1 MPKKQKA
8 QKMSLGGF
16 LADETLGSWA
26 DDMENLPTAR
36 KCLMFIVFSTRAY
49 MGHHSQRQQGRQT
62 MPRPTGSGVEAVGL
76 EGIVTTLLVEPTRFA
91 SRFSDRG
98 PSGPPREDLPLPTA
112 PPYTV
117 FVGNLA
123 FDLVED
129 DLAGFFAPES
139 LKSIKVIRDREDNK
153 PKGFGYVEF
162 ETLAGLKNGLTKS
175 GTQLNSRTV
184 RVSVAEPPKEREQR
198 SGFSSFGDEASN
210 WRREGPPPSMGGG
223 RSRFEDRPP
232 REPVD
237 SVADTVSDWRAN
249 RPARQTPP
257 SEEPSRRSGSG
268 FRDAAPRAEMTWERK
283 GTLVEHVQADRPSA
297 FRRGSGFN
305 TPSGDRESAPL
316 GAAETDEVWARGPPR
331 AAAQA
336 EEPPRRGMFGGRGGE
351 GPQLNT
357 GGPPDMG
364 DWRSQMKSPV
374 LRQGSLDKSPTSSQ
388 PTTPQGNRKRLE
400 LLPRST
406 TGSNVPSPL
415 SSPRMNATPSVAKAN
430 PFGAAR
436 PIDVSAK
443 DREIAEKIEKERE
456 ARARDKSAN
465 ANPFGNARPNP
476 MSRQGS
482 TSGVTRTQS
491 TPRSDS
497 PGEGENKGEEGG
509 GGRAANKFDSKAA
522 QVRAQTSFAAAAGMG
537 GKKED
542 ASVKDVTDK
551 IAEVTV

>member
-1 MPKKQKA
+1 MT
-8 QKMSLGGF
+8 LGDF
-16 LADETLGSWA
+16 LGNEDFGSWA
-26 DDMENLPTAR
+26 DEMDSLPTAPAA
-36 KCLMFIVFSTRAY
+36 RAPDDAP
-49 MGHHSQRQQGRQT
+49 SDRFGRG
-62 MPRPTGSGVEAVGL
+62 GSGFG
-76 EGIVTTLLVEPTRFA
+76 GDRDYS
-91 SRFSDRG
+91 SRGDRG

-129 DLAGFFAPES
+129 DLAGLFAPES
-139 LKSIKVIRDREDNK
+139 LKSVKVIRDRDDK

-162 ETLAGLKNGLTKS
+162 ETLAGLKNGLAKS

-198 SGFSSFGDEASN
+198 SGFSSFGDEAAN

-232 REPVD
+232 RESVE

-249 RPARQTPP
+249 RPARPTPP
-257 SEEPSRRSGSG
+257 PEEASRRSGSG
-268 FRDAAPRAEMTWERK
+268 FRDAPPRAEMTWERK
-283 GTLVEHVQADRPSA
+283 GTLAEHPQADRPGA
-297 FRRGSGFN
+297 FRRGSGLN
-305 TPSGDRESAPL
+305 TPSGDRESVPL
-316 GAAETDEVWARGPPR
+316 SAAETDEVWTRGPPR
-331 AAAQA
+331 AAVQA
-336 EEPPRRGMFGGRGGE
+336 EEPPRRGMFSGRGGD
-351 GPQLNT
+351 GPQLST
-357 GGPPDMG
+357 GGPPDAG

-374 LRQGSLDKSPTSSQ
+374 VRQGSMDKSPTSSQ

-415 SSPRMNATPSVAKAN
+415 SSPRMNAAPPAAKAN

-443 DREIAEKIEKERE
+443 DREIAEKLEKERE
-456 ARARDKSAN
+456 ARARDKPAN
-465 ANPFGNARPNP
+465 TSPFGNARPSP

-482 TSGVTRTQS
+482 RSGGPVARTQS

-497 PGEGENKGEEGG
+497 PQEGENKEG
-509 GGRAANKFDSKAA
+509 GGRAASKFDSKAA

-542 ASVKDVTDK
+542 AGVKDVTDK
-551 IAEVTV
+551 LAEVTV